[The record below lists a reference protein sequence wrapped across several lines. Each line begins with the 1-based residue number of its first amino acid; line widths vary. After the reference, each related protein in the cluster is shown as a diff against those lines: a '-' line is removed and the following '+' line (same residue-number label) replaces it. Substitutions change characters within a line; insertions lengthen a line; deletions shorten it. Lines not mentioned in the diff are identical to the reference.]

1 MTEKLKYV
9 AMMALA
15 VISFIPA
22 LLLEIGIRMIRS
34 LASSCMDERVKD
46 VYNNMISGFMDK
58 FDGKKL

>member
-9 AMMALA
+9 AMIVLG

-22 LLLEIGIRMIRS
+22 VLLDIGINTIKT
-34 LASSCMDERVKD
+34 LAKSCVDERAKE